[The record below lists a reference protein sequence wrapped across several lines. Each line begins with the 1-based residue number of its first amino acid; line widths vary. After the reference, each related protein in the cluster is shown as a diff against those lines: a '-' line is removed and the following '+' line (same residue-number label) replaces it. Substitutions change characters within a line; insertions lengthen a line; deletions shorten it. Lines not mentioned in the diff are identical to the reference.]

1 MKVYHLK
8 INVCRYNEE
17 RNFSGVYAT
26 YEKALEI
33 GKKKL
38 ERKVKS
44 VLWDL
49 EKIINVEN
57 MSLEEILEKLEVY
70 DYTFEITEIADLEYA
85 ENFDINLYPDEE
97 YLKQNIKPTHIVNE
111 LNYKGEL
118 TGISV
123 EYREKNTTAVFTRF
137 YMKVEDFQ
145 EGAGSKFKIGDIV
158 KVKRNSYRPY
168 YDEIDK
174 LYVVRNVPEKVE
186 GQPYFN
192 NKYALISIYPD
203 GLFSFGWNESDIEK
217 YEGEIEKDSPIE
229 LLQRIIKGELKV
241 TKQMWQN
248 MKNGNISFDTRIN
261 YTNIN
266 ELVENS
272 RGCK

>member
-1 MKVYHLK
+1 MKIYHLEV
-8 INVCRYNEE
+8 NVWRNNEE
-17 RNFSGVYAT
+17 SNFSGVYVT

-38 ERKVKS
+38 ERKIRN
-44 VLWDL
+44 LLGDL
-49 EKIINVEN
+49 SKIIDIEKI
-57 MSLEEILEKLEVY
+57 SLEEIFEKLDVY
-70 DYTFEITEIADLEYA
+70 DYTFEITEISDLEYA
-85 ENFDINLYPDEE
+85 EKFNIKLYPDEE
-97 YLKQNIKPTHIVNE
+97 YLRENIKPTHIVNE
-111 LNYKGEL
+111 LNYKGEM

-123 EYREKNTTAVFTRF
+123 EYRKENTNSVYARF
-137 YMKVEDFQ
+137 YMKAEDFQ

-186 GQPYFN
+186 GQRYFN

-203 GLFSFGWNESDIEK
+203 GLFSFGWHESDIEK
-217 YEGEIEKDSPIE
+217 YEGEIEKDTPIE

-241 TKQMWQN
+241 TKQMWQD

-261 YTNIN
+261 YIEIN